1 MRKTDVQVTLVQKAV
16 GRETASAALTYYPRM
31 PGNSTI
37 YPEEK
42 VFLQADSMP
51 AANFEGAETHLTD
64 MATLQDLLEG
74 FEHVDLLKAS
84 TSLVIVCNPGKSNTL
99 SCSTCSG
106 GLHIIFLSLMSC
118 RPS

>member
-1 MRKTDVQVTLVQKAV
+1 MQKAV

-84 TSLVIVCNPGKSNTL
+84 TSLIIVCNPGKSNIL
-99 SCSTCSG
+99 SCRTCSG
-106 GLHIIFLSLMSC
+106 GLHKNFLSLMSC